1 MTSPSVQQ
9 KGVADAIDLNNA
21 ATSLIESGHYDGAIT
36 ALQQALRL
44 MESDIR
50 NENNTDHRE
59 KNYCLCDQCTL
70 DGCINFSERQR
81 SAAQSTKYVN
91 VSRENSSSSSS
102 SIGSSG
108 RRIHRTDAIVSSNK
122 RRRIEYRNENDE
134 STNACHKGNER
145 GYIYQSPILI
155 PKDHEIGSILFFV
168 ILFNL
173 SLAHHLKALVI
184 TGKTGCKSE
193 SKSKSESDKKTLTNN
208 EHIRKALL
216 IYELMFEYWKRLH
229 ADSRSNGL
237 NGSHE
242 DPTSSTSFRFMM
254 ILYNNISE
262 MYRLAKDTIRQR
274 QCLQKLL
281 SIVMIAIESK
291 NRNAASSVA
300 LQRTPVLQTY
310 GSSDGE
316 SDGNRNGETDA
327 FWESLDGF
335 IANTAVIMM
344 PQKVCAQAA

>member
-1 MTSPSVQQ
+1 VFPPELPREEDPAARIDQQ
-9 KGVADAIDLNNA
+9 GRTRV
-21 ATSLIESGHYDGAIT
+21 G
-36 ALQQALRL
+36 
-44 MESDIR
+44 
-50 NENNTDHRE
+50 
-59 KNYCLCDQCTL
+59 
-70 DGCINFSERQR
+70 
-81 SAAQSTKYVN
+81 
-91 VSRENSSSSSS
+91 RENGLVHGLAGPNNIDPAGSSSSSS
-102 SIGSSG
+102 SSSSSG

-145 GYIYQSPILI
+145 GYIYQSPILV

-193 SKSKSESDKKTLTNN
+193 NESENENESESEKKTLTNN

-300 LQRTPVLQTY
+300 LQRTPVLQRY
-310 GSSDGE
+310 SSSDGE
-316 SDGNRNGETDA
+316 SDDNRNGETDA
-327 FWESLDGF
+327 FRESLDGF